1 MILSLCGRSSSSGMQ
16 LNRNLSRLSRFAA
29 GLLALSVAS
38 TGFAQTTAPAGVPTG
53 ITGVPSGQVGQG
65 TLSLPPAQAGQTA
78 AGQLGTA
85 PSPADAVLY
94 PAEDFRLGPGDL
106 ISVRLFLVSDYSA
119 TVRLDQDGIAQLPL
133 IGSVPLRGLSVREAQ
148 LLIAQR
154 LREGQYYQQPDVII
168 QVLQTVNGTALITGE
183 MRAEVPVTMQRSL
196 REVLLTAGGL
206 PANASHTI
214 KIVRRGVK
222 DPIIINLG
230 TDLASSTSA
239 DVPVL
244 PHDIIQITRA
254 SVVYVIGAFLR
265 QGAVPLD
272 QATPLTLMQCASL
285 SGGINFEGKYQD
297 LRIIR
302 TYGNERKF
310 VDVDIKKIREGKA
323 PDPVLQAND
332 IVYLPTSDMKAIVKG
347 LGVGGVVGFLSL
359 LISIRNY

>member
-1 MILSLCGRSSSSGMQ
+1 MILSLRGRSSASKSPTRHGRISSNG
-16 LNRNLSRLSRFAA
+16 FAA
-29 GLLALSVAS
+29 GLLFMAIAGAS
-38 TGFAQTTAPAGVPTG
+38 FAQTTGTS
-53 ITGVPSGQVGQG
+53 TGVPSGQVGQG
-65 TLSLPPAQAGQTA
+65 TFSLPPAQAGQAVTGQGAGTA
-78 AGQLGTA
+78 A

-106 ISVRLFLVSDYSA
+106 ISVRLFLVSDYAA
-119 TVRLDQDGIAQLPL
+119 TVRLDQNGDALLPL

-154 LREGQYYQQPDVII
+154 LREGQFYREPDVII
-168 QVLQTVNGTALITGE
+168 QVLQTVNGTARITGE
-183 MRAEVPVTMQRSL
+183 MHAEVPVTVQRSL
-196 REVLLTAGGL
+196 REVLLIAGGL
-206 PANASHTI
+206 PATASHTI

-222 DPIIINLG
+222 EPIVVNLG
-230 TDLASSTSA
+230 TDLASSTAA

-244 PHDIIQITRA
+244 PNDLIQITRA
-254 SVVYVIGAFLR
+254 SVVYVIGAFAR

-332 IVYLPTSDMKAIVKG
+332 IVYLPTNNMKAVTKS
-347 LGVGGVVGFLSL
+347 LGVGGVIGFLSL
-359 LISIRNY
+359 LITLRNY

>member
-1 MILSLCGRSSSSGMQ
+1 MIQSLRGRSSS
-16 LNRNLSRLSRFAA
+16 RLGRLTA
-29 GLLALSVAS
+29 GLLLVSVAGA
-38 TGFAQTTAPAGVPTG
+38 GFAQTTAPAGGTG
-53 ITGVPSGQVGQG
+53 LPAGLPSGQVGQG
-65 TLSLPPAQAGQTA
+65 TISTPSTQTGQAVTGA
-78 AGQLGTA
+78 AGTAPA

-106 ISVRLFLVSDYSA
+106 INVRLFLVGDYTA
-119 TVRLDQDGIAQLPL
+119 TVRLDQNGDALLPL

-154 LREGQYYQQPDVII
+154 LREGQYYRQPDVII
-168 QVLQTVNGTALITGE
+168 QVIQTVNGSVKITGE
-183 MRAEVPVTMQRSL
+183 MHAEVPVTVQRSL
-196 REVLLTAGGL
+196 REVLLLAGGL
-206 PANASHTI
+206 PATASHTI
-214 KIVRRGVK
+214 KIVRRGAK
-222 DPIIINLG
+222 DPIVVNLG
-230 TDLASSTSA
+230 TDLASSTAA

-244 PHDIIQITRA
+244 PNDIIQITRA
-254 SVVYVIGAFLR
+254 SVVYVIGAFQR

>member
-1 MILSLCGRSSSSGMQ
+1 MAI
-16 LNRNLSRLSRFAA
+16 A
-29 GLLALSVAS
+29 GAS
-38 TGFAQTTAPAGVPTG
+38 FAQTTGTSTSAPA
-53 ITGVPSGQVGQG
+53 GVPSGQVGQG
-65 TLSLPPAQAGQTA
+65 TFSLPPAQAGQTVTGQGA
-78 AGQLGTA
+78 ATAA

-106 ISVRLFLVSDYSA
+106 ISVRLFLVSDYAA
-119 TVRLDQDGIAQLPL
+119 TVRLDQNGDALLPL

-154 LREGQYYQQPDVII
+154 LREGQFYREPDVII
-168 QVLQTVNGTALITGE
+168 QVLQTVNGTARITGD
-183 MRAEVPVTMQRSL
+183 MHAEVPVTVERSL
-196 REVLLTAGGL
+196 REVLLIAGGL
-206 PANASHTI
+206 PATASHTI

-222 DPIIINLG
+222 EPIVVNLG
-230 TDLASSTSA
+230 TDLASSTAA

-244 PHDIIQITRA
+244 PNDLIQITRA
-254 SVVYVIGAFLR
+254 SVVYVIGAFAR

-302 TYGNERKF
+302 TYGNDRKF

-332 IVYLPTSDMKAIVKG
+332 IVYLPTNNMKAITKG
-347 LGVGGVVGFLSL
+347 LGVGGVIGFLSL
-359 LISIRNY
+359 LITLRNY